1 MNKSR
6 THRLE
11 RRVKGIQEIY
21 LREFPGSPVAIAR
34 TLCFHCRGHGF
45 EPWSG
50 NSDPASHVAKKKKKK
65 RERDLFNTIT
75 LYFNYEKNMFVV
87 KH

>member
-50 NSDPASHVAKKKKKK
+50 NSDPASHVAKKKKK
-65 RERDLFNTIT
+65 REREIYLIRLHFISIMKRIC
-75 LYFNYEKNMFVV
+75 LL
-87 KH
+87 